1 MRSHRGSIRL
11 RRSIDILHT
20 NAGYLVYGAIAL
32 IVFLYTAWCLRELA
46 RKEAARRPWLAWI
59 PIADVY
65 LVCTLV
71 GHGVLWTIWLFIPIV
86 NLIGVVVVVMKLAR
100 LRGHRR
106 VFGLLLIVPFVSYV
120 AWWVLAFGR
129 PGPRLAVS

>member
-1 MRSHRGSIRL
+1 
-11 RRSIDILHT
+11 
-20 NAGYLVYGAIAL
+20 
-32 IVFLYTAWCLRELA
+32 
-46 RKEAARRPWLAWI
+46 
-59 PIADVY
+59 
-65 LVCTLV
+65 
-71 GHGVLWTIWLFIPIV
+71 VLWTIWLFIPIV